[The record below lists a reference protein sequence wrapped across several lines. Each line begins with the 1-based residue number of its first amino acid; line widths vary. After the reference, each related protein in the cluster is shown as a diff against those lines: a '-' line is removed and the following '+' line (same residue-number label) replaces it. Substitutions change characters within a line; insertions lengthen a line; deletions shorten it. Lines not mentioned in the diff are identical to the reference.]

1 MSENRVSSLNP
12 RVYHHLNFL
21 IKIVLLGYT
30 VYHGIP
36 HFQTHFQIMSDIFRN
51 LWCGPGD
58 ETDGFSQDYGQRK
71 RMDLGALIDET
82 LEPPMGWLGVLKGLE
97 RTFWG
102 ENQRAIGKPQIYDVF
117 FIYFF

>member
-1 MSENRVSSLNP
+1 
-12 RVYHHLNFL
+12 
-21 IKIVLLGYT
+21 
-30 VYHGIP
+30 
-36 HFQTHFQIMSDIFRN
+36 MSDIFRN
-51 LWCGPGD
+51 LWCCGPGD

-102 ENQRAIGKPQIYDVF
+102 EN
-117 FIYFF
+117 